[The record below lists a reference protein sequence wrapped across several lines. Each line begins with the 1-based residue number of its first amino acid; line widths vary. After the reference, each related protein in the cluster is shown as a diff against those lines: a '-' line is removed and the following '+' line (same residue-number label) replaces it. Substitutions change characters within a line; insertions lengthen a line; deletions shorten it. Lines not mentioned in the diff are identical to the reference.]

1 MKRRGEAG
9 QVLPLIALCLAG
21 LMGFAG
27 MGVDVGFLEYQQRQA
42 QSAADA
48 AALGGA
54 QQLLYSGCG
63 NYAAANTAA
72 LADSSTNGFAS
83 SANVTVNVENPPSA
97 GAYAGNACAVRAQIT
112 SAHTRTFFTRLFGY
126 PNGMKETVEA
136 VAALVSNNDG
146 CIYLLDPTQTFQL
159 NGTTINAPNCGI
171 LSNAAVQTNGGT
183 VNVGSFG
190 YAGALQDNST
200 SFTKASPS
208 KMLPVADPCAEI
220 PGCAYLAANPPATTG
235 CTTYQENGVA
245 GAVMRPGCYSLVQF
259 NGGSVTMLP
268 GQYVFT
274 GVVQDNGPPVTG
286 TGVTIYVARG
296 AGPVQFNGS
305 TETFSPPTTGNTAGV
320 LFYQA
325 PSNKSVV
332 QFNGSTSNLSGLVY
346 APGALGQINGAS
358 GGYLVLVLANAQL
371 NGGYTMDPGNPPAGQ
386 TLIKNA
392 VLAQ

>member
-1 MKRRGEAG
+1 
-9 QVLPLIALCLAG
+9 
-21 LMGFAG
+21 
-27 MGVDVGFLEYQQRQA
+27 
-42 QSAADA
+42 
-48 AALGGA
+48 
-54 QQLLYSGCG
+54 
-63 NYAAANTAA
+63 
-72 LADSSTNGFAS
+72 
-83 SANVTVNVENPPSA
+83 
-97 GAYAGNACAVRAQIT
+97 
-112 SAHTRTFFTRLFGY
+112 
-126 PNGMKETVEA
+126 
-136 VAALVSNNDG
+136 
-146 CIYLLDPTQTFQL
+146 
-159 NGTTINAPNCGI
+159 
-171 LSNAAVQTNGGT
+171 VQTNGGT

-190 YAGALQDNST
+190 YAGTLQDNST

-220 PGCAYLAANPPATTG
+220 AGCAYLAANPPATTG
-235 CTTYQENGVA
+235 CTTYQENGVV
-245 GAVMRPGCYSLVQF
+245 GAIMKPGCYSLVQF

-268 GQYVFT
+268 GSYVFT

-286 TGVTIYVARG
+286 TGVTIYVAAG

-305 TETFSPPTTGNTAGV
+305 TETFSAPTTGNTAGV
-320 LFYQA
+320 LFYQV

-371 NGGYTMDPGNPPAGQ
+371 NGGYTMDPANPPAGQ